1 MVDDGKGGATV
12 KDIRDCY
19 TIGAS
24 DPTSIEQNK
33 DVRQSLDDKMFS
45 YVSLALDK
53 YKQTFNYCNS
63 TADTGY
69 SLLRY
74 KKSGKYGEHI
84 DHFEEQPRE
93 LSCSFILNDDFDGG
107 EFSFF
112 NQEKIINPL
121 KGSAI
126 MFPSNFMFPHEVLPV
141 TKGIRYS
148 MITWFK

>member
-1 MVDDGKGGATV
+1 MGWQGSGDSGDD
-12 KDIRDCY
+12 
-19 TIGAS
+19 
-24 DPTSIEQNK
+24 
-33 DVRQSLDDKMFS
+33 
-45 YVSLALDK
+45 
-53 YKQTFNYCNS
+53 
-63 TADTGY
+63 
-69 SLLRY
+69 
-74 KKSGKYGEHI
+74 
-84 DHFEEQPRE
+84 
-93 LSCSFILNDDFDGG
+93 DDFDGG